1 MKILI
6 FYSQISVSSIATYC
20 STIVF
25 CFSLL
30 CLLFLWAKMV
40 SFSFSTLSFCLPF
53 SQPLTHSRLSH
64 SFSAIV
70 GQSMLRRTREL
81 NIVGIFWIFFRHRFS
96 RFSCLPHSFWSR
108 FLGIFLWWDQ
118 RDMVVCGSVF
128 MGFRRG
134 LQWWDRHG
142 YGDGFGRGFL
152 CICYSWWWRVSVV
165 VGMGNWWWWWLM
177 WVRGVVV
184 VVGRGQWAW
193 WWLMWV
199 CLVIF

>member
-1 MKILI
+1 MVAPNCKTIYNFCYNTISNLRVYCSNVLNENINIL
-6 FYSQISVSSIATYC
+6 FTNISLLYIATYC

-96 RFSCLPHSFWSR
+96 RFSCLPHSF
-108 FLGIFLWWDQ
+108 
-118 RDMVVCGSVF
+118 
-128 MGFRRG
+128 
-134 LQWWDRHG
+134 
-142 YGDGFGRGFL
+142 
-152 CICYSWWWRVSVV
+152 
-165 VGMGNWWWWWLM
+165 
-177 WVRGVVV
+177 
-184 VVGRGQWAW
+184 
-193 WWLMWV
+193 
-199 CLVIF
+199 